1 MINDLRFAF
10 RMLAKTPGFTA
21 VAVLTLALGIGAN
34 TAIFSV
40 INAVLLRPLPYK
52 DTSHLF
58 ALSMVHQQSGARGSP
73 MSPSDVLDFRAD
85 NRSFEFAAFADDA
98 LNYTSGE
105 TPEQVSSAYATA
117 EFFST
122 LGVAPLLGR
131 GFLPNEDKPGAERT
145 VVLSET
151 FWRSHF
157 NADPQVLGRVIT
169 LNSRQYTVVGVMPAS
184 FQFPDRT
191 IQLWPVFQIEP
202 PTRRGPYYLRGLVR
216 FSGTSEQ
223 ARSEL
228 AAIANRVKARTPELP
243 PEYGFVSTPLND
255 WMVGAVRPALLVLL
269 GAVGLVLL
277 IASLNVANL
286 LLTRAAAREREI
298 SIRAA
303 LGASRTRI
311 LRQFLI
317 ESVVLALVGGLAG
330 LLLSIW
336 GVDLLRTFGP
346 TNVPRLADVSV
357 DRWVLGW
364 TVLVS
369 LGSGILF
376 GLAPAWHGTRVNLNN
391 SLKEGGR
398 GASESTGARRLR
410 GTLVV
415 SEIALAMVLL
425 IGAGLLL
432 RSFVRLQRVHPG
444 FVPEKILTMQ
454 ISLPRAK
461 YAELPQVATFYD
473 RLLQSLSSVHGIRSV
488 ATCSS
493 LPPNDLQVSDTFLV
507 EGQTPVDDSKAPF
520 GSVLFST
527 PGYFRTLGVP
537 VLKGRDFTERDNTES
552 PRVVII
558 SETLARKF
566 FPNADPIGK
575 RFKEGGSDRTANP
588 WMEIVGVVGDVK
600 YEGLDTATAPAFY
613 LPFKQ
618 VPIRTMFLVVATTLP
633 PSTITESVRTELR
646 TLDPEIPVARVN
658 TIEKLV
664 RESVAQPRFR
674 TLLIG
679 TFSLIAMLLAAIGIY
694 GVVAYSVSQRTHEI
708 GIRMALGAQPSDVLQ
723 LIVKQG
729 LKLTLLGVALGLIG
743 AFGLT
748 RLTSNLLFG
757 VGATDPIT
765 FAGISILLTLVALF
779 ASYFPARRASRVEPM
794 VALHTE

>member
-1 MINDLRFAF
+1 MLEDLRFAF
-10 RMLAKTPGFTA
+10 RQLVKNPGFTFIA
-21 VAVLTLALGIGAN
+21 IFALALGVGAN

-40 INAVLLRPLPYK
+40 VNAVLLRPLPYK
-52 DTSHLF
+52 DTAHLF
-58 ALSMVHQQSGARGSP
+58 ALSMVHQQSGPRGSP
-73 MSPSDVLDFRAD
+73 MSPSDVLDFRVQ
-85 NRSFEFAAFADDA
+85 NQSLQFAAFADNTF
-98 LNYTSGE
+98 NYTSGQ
-105 TPEQVSSAYATA
+105 TPEQLAGAFTTA
-117 EFFST
+117 GFFST
-122 LGVAPLLGR
+122 LGVTPLLGR
-131 GFLPNEDKPGAERT
+131 GFLPDEDKPGAEGA
-145 VVLSET
+145 VVLSEN

-157 NADPQVLGRVIT
+157 NSDSRVIGRSIT
-169 LNSRQYTVVGVMPAS
+169 LNSRQYNVVGVMPAA

-191 IQLWPVFQIEP
+191 MQFWVALPIEP

-216 FSGTSEQ
+216 FPGTIEQ
-223 ARSEL
+223 ARTEL
-228 AAIANRVKARTPELP
+228 AAMAARVKAATPGLP
-243 PEYGFVSTPLND
+243 AEYGYVSTPLND
-255 WMVGAVRPALLVLL
+255 WMVGDVRPALLVLL
-269 GAVGLVLL
+269 AAVGLVLL

-303 LGASRTRI
+303 LGASRARI
-311 LRQFLI
+311 LRQFLT
-317 ESVVLALVGGLAG
+317 ENVVLASLGGLAG
-330 LLLSIW
+330 LLLSVW

-346 TNVPRLADVSV
+346 TNVPRLAEVSV

-364 TVLVS
+364 TALVS

-398 GASESTGARRLR
+398 GASESASARRLR
-410 GTLVV
+410 ATLVV

-432 RSFVRLQRVHPG
+432 RSFVSLQRVNPG
-444 FVPEKILTMQ
+444 FVPERILTMQ

-473 RLLQSLSSVHGIRSV
+473 RLLQRLSLIHGIRS
-488 ATCSS
+488 AAICSS
-493 LPPNDLQVSDTFLV
+493 LPPNGLQVSDTFLV
-507 EGQTPVDDSKAPF
+507 EGQPLVDDSKAPF
-520 GSVLFST
+520 GSILFST

-537 VLKGRDFTERDNTES
+537 LLQGRDFTERDNTES

-566 FPNADPIGK
+566 FPRADPVGK
-575 RFKEGGSDRTANP
+575 RFKEGGTDRTPNP

-618 VPIRTMFLVVATTLP
+618 VPIRSMFLLVATTLP
-633 PSTITESVRTELR
+633 PSSITASVRAELR
-646 TLDPEIPVARVN
+646 TLDPEVPLARVN
-658 TIEKLV
+658 TIEKLFG
-664 RESVAQPRFR
+664 ESVAQPRFR
-674 TLLIG
+674 TFLIA
-679 TFSLIAMLLAAIGIY
+679 TFSLVAMLLAAIGIY

-708 GIRMALGAQPSDVLQ
+708 GIRMALGAQSRDVGQ
-723 LIVKQG
+723 LVVKQG
-729 LKLTLLGVALGLIG
+729 LKLTLIGVTLGLIG

-779 ASYFPARRASRVEPM
+779 ASYFPARRAMRVDPII
-794 VALHTE
+794 ALRYE